1 MTDRFSDEGQPN
13 SDFEERREGCWGNGH
28 IVSVA
33 NCLLTVDSSMRYLL
47 IFIDTHVV
55 CESGHL
61 PRTVAE
67 RWATAL
73 FSASPPRTPEAYPTH
88 FL

>member
-1 MTDRFSDEGQPN
+1 MSSGTLDSDGE
-13 SDFEERREGCWGNGH
+13 D
-28 IVSVA
+28 
-33 NCLLTVDSSMRYLL
+33 DS
-47 IFIDTHVV
+47 DTHVV

-67 RWATAL
+67 RWAAAP
-73 FSASPPRTPEAYPTH
+73 FIDSPPRTPEACLTH